1 MKMSGFCCLLLIPPS
16 SLWELCET
24 PAGVLQ
30 GRVEKPFLFFHTS
43 GSFHQA
49 AAPFFLFLV
58 LFSFFTLPIP
68 IGVGF
73 HDPATTGVAPGI
85 AFKRAPQD
93 LACRVITTQDMG
105 SVMNT
110 DRLVQMFTN
119 QHSASRHTEAE
130 CLLRDL

>member
-1 MKMSGFCCLLLIPPS
+1 FVIDPAVEPVGTVRNASRRFARTCGKTVFVFPHVRQFPQASPS
-16 SLWELCET
+16 KL
-24 PAGVLQ
+24 
-30 GRVEKPFLFFHTS
+30 
-43 GSFHQA
+43 
-49 AAPFFLFLV
+49 FFLFGS
-58 LFSFFTLPIP
+58 FSFFTLPIP

-73 HDPATTGVAPGI
+73 HDPATIGVAPGI
-85 AFKRAPQD
+85 AFRRAPQD

>member
-1 MKMSGFCCLLLIPPS
+1 MKCPVLLFVIDPAVEPVGTVRNASRRFARTCGKTVFVFPHVRQFPSGCPLLS
-16 SLWELCET
+16 
-24 PAGVLQ
+24 
-30 GRVEKPFLFFHTS
+30 
-43 GSFHQA
+43 
-49 AAPFFLFLV
+49 FLV

-73 HDPATTGVAPGI
+73 HDPATIGVAPGI